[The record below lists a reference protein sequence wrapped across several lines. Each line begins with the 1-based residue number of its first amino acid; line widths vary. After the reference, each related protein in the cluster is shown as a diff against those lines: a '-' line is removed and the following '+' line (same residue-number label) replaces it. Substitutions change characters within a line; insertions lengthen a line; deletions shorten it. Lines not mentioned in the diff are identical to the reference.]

1 MIRAGELSKR
11 YGATLALDRL
21 DLEVPAGSAFGL
33 LGPNGAGKSTF
44 IKLLLGL
51 VMPDGGLL
59 ALDGVAPH
67 QIGYLPERPAMP
79 SRSHVVEHL
88 TLVGRLSGLRGR
100 RLRSAVEQRLVQVGM
115 RRAAGLRIGACSK
128 GMLQRLGLA
137 VALIADPPLLVLDE
151 PMEGLDPAWQRTVRD
166 LLVELNRR
174 GKTVL
179 LSTHR
184 LSDVAQVCSHVAI
197 LAQGQLKA
205 AGSLEEV
212 LPPRQQVLI
221 GVDHLPDPLRS
232 ALPALHPAIRVGASS
247 IALSGE
253 ALALKPQVLQMLL
266 GAGVDIE
273 DVTRQRLSLEEVYL
287 EAVRP

>member
-1 MIRAGELSKR
+1 VIQATALTKR
-11 YGATLALDRL
+11 YGPTLALDHL
-21 DLEVPAGSAFGL
+21 TLTIPTGSAFGL

-51 VMPDGGLL
+51 VMSDQGQLTRSGI
-59 ALDGVAPH
+59 ARH

-79 SRSHVVEHL
+79 PRAHVAEYL
-88 TLVGRLSGLRGR
+88 TLMGRLSGLHGR
-100 RLRSAVEQRLVQVGM
+100 RLRSTVEQRLVQVGL
-115 RRAAGLRIGACSK
+115 RRSAGTRIGACSK

-137 VALIADPPLLVLDE
+137 VALLADPALLVLDE
-151 PMEGLDPAWQRTVRD
+151 PMEGLDPAWQKTVRE
-166 LLVELNRR
+166 LLVDLNRQ

-205 AGSLEEV
+205 AGPMEEV
-212 LPPRQQVLI
+212 LPPRQQVII
-221 GVDHLPDPLRS
+221 GVNRLPDLLRPV
-232 ALPALHPAIRVGASS
+232 LLDLHPDVRVGGATIS
-247 IALSGE
+247 LSGG
-253 ALALKPQVLQMLL
+253 ALACKTQALAMLL
-266 GAGVDIE
+266 DAGVDIE

-287 EAVRP
+287 QAVRA

>member
-1 MIRAGELSKR
+1 MIQASELSKR

-21 DLEVPAGSAFGL
+21 DLAVPAGSAFGL

-44 IKLLLGL
+44 IKLLLEL
-51 VMPDGGLL
+51 IMPDGGRLS
-59 ALDGVAPH
+59 LDGVARP

-79 SRSHVVEHL
+79 PRSRVAEYL
-88 TLVGRLSGLRGR
+88 TLAGRLSGLRGR

-115 RRAAGLRIGACSK
+115 RRAAGMRIGACSK

-137 VALIADPPLLVLDE
+137 VALINDPPLLVLDE
-151 PMEGLDPAWQRTVRD
+151 PMEGLDPGWQKTVRD
-166 LLVELNRR
+166 LLVDLNRQ

-184 LSDVAQVCSHVAI
+184 LSDVALVCSHVAI
-197 LAQGQLKA
+197 LAQGKLRA
-205 AGSLEEV
+205 AGALEEV

-221 GVDHLPDPLRS
+221 GVDRLPDELRA
-232 ALPALHPAIRVGASS
+232 ALPGLHADIRVGGAA
-247 IALSGE
+247 IGLSGD

-266 GAGVDIE
+266 SAGVDIV

>member
-1 MIRAGELSKR
+1 MIQAGQLSKR
-11 YGATLALDRL
+11 YGATVALDGL
-21 DLEVPAGSAFGL
+21 DLSVPAGSAFGL

-51 VMPDGGLL
+51 VMPDGGHL
-59 ALDGVAPH
+59 ALDGVAPR

-79 SRSHVVEHL
+79 PRSHVAEYL
-88 TLVGRLSGLRGR
+88 ALAGRLSGLRGR

-151 PMEGLDPAWQRTVRD
+151 PMEGLDPAWQKTVRD
-166 LLVELNRR
+166 LLVELNRE

-184 LSDVAQVCSHVAI
+184 LGDVAQVCSHVAI
-197 LAQGQLKA
+197 LAQGQLRA
-205 AGSLEEV
+205 AGALEEV

-221 GVDHLPDPLRS
+221 GVDRLPDPLRS
-232 ALPALHPAIRVGASS
+232 ALPALHPDIRVGAAS

-273 DVTRQRLSLEEVYL
+273 DLTRQRLSLEEVYL

>member
-1 MIRAGELSKR
+1 MIQATALTKR

-21 DLEVPAGSAFGL
+21 DLTIPSGAAFGL

-51 VMPDGGLL
+51 VMSDDGQL
-59 ALDGVAPH
+59 ARDGIAQH

-79 SRSHVVEHL
+79 PRARVAEYL

-100 RLRSAVEQRLVQVGM
+100 RLHSAVEQRLVQVGL
-115 RRAAGLRIGACSK
+115 RRSAGTRIGACSK

-137 VALIADPPLLVLDE
+137 VALIADPVLLVLDE
-151 PMEGLDPAWQRTVRD
+151 PMEGLDPAWQKTVREM
-166 LLVELNRR
+166 LVDLNRQ

-205 AGSLEEV
+205 AGALEEV
-212 LPPRQQVLI
+212 LPPRQQVII
-221 GVDHLPDPLRS
+221 GVHDLPEALRP
-232 ALPALHPAIRVGASS
+232 ALRALHPDVRVGGATISLSS
-247 IALSGE
+247 G
-253 ALALKPQVLQMLL
+253 ALACKARVLAMLL
-266 GAGVDIE
+266 DAGVDIE

-287 EAVRP
+287 EAVRS

>member
-1 MIRAGELSKR
+1 VIRATDLTKH
-11 YGATLALDRL
+11 YGSTLALDRL
-21 DLEVPAGSAFGL
+21 TLSIPVGAAFGL

-51 VMPDGGLL
+51 AMPDGGKLL
-59 ALDGVAPH
+59 QEGMAQY

-79 SRSHVVEHL
+79 PRSHVAEYL
-88 TLVGRLSGLRGR
+88 TLMGRLSGLRGR
-100 RLRSAVEQRLVQVGM
+100 RLRSAVEQRLVQVGL
-115 RRAAGLRIGACSK
+115 RRSAGTRIGACSK

-151 PMEGLDPAWQRTVRD
+151 PMEGLDPAWQKTVRD
-166 LLVELNRR
+166 LLVDLNRQ

-205 AGSLEEV
+205 AGALEQV
-212 LPPRQQVLI
+212 LPPRQQVII
-221 GVDHLPDPLRS
+221 GVDHLPDELRA
-232 ALPALHPAIRVGASS
+232 ALRTLHPDVRLGGAT
-247 IALSGE
+247 IALAGE
-253 ALALKPQVLQMLL
+253 ALPCKAQVLNLL
-266 GAGVDIE
+266 LNAGVDIE
-273 DVTRQRLSLEEVYL
+273 DVTRQRLTLEEVYL